1 MYVPAH
7 FAAPDGA
14 LGELLARAPLADLVT
29 NGPDGLI
36 ATPLPLLFEPDRGP
50 HGTLLG
56 HVARNNPHWRAA
68 ADPPSQA
75 PDSLVIL
82 RGPDAYI
89 SPTWYASTAAHGRVV
104 PTWNYLTVH
113 AHGHLIAH
121 DDAAWTFEVV
131 RRLTEHFEDGFT
143 PPWTVDDPPPRF
155 IDGQLKAIVGIEI
168 VLTSIEAKYKLGQ
181 NRTAEDVAGAVRG
194 LDAGAQSA
202 QAVAEAMR
210 VANPATVEA

>member
-36 ATPLPLLFEPDRGP
+36 ATPLPLLFEADRGP

-68 ADPPSQA
+68 RSPLAEA

-89 SPTWYASTAAHGRVV
+89 SPTWYASTAEHGRVV

-121 DDAAWTFEVV
+121 DDTAWTFDVV

-181 NRTAEDVAGAVRG
+181 NRTADDVAGAVHG
-194 LDAGAQSA
+194 LDAGSPSA

-210 VANPATVEA
+210 AANP